1 MEDGLGIVVR
11 ACPGKRRSEIMS
23 QYMQLTVDVRPVYTK
38 GFKAAYPKLA
48 GNLIHAKAI
57 KEYDDPA
64 LYDLV
69 ARLDK
74 LLYDLDGNP
83 KVKDIL
89 LKQKDRLKR
98 LYAEIEAHIADWKF
112 SDADKALYK
121 IEEIF
126 EEIEYDLAGL

>member
-1 MEDGLGIVVR
+1 
-11 ACPGKRRSEIMS
+11 MS
-23 QYMQLTVDVRPVYTK
+23 RHMQLTVDVRPFYTK
-38 GFKAAYPKLA
+38 GFKATYPKLA

-57 KEYDDPA
+57 KEEEDPA

-89 LKQKDRLKR
+89 LKQKGRLKT
-98 LYAEIEAHIADWKF
+98 LHSEIEGHIADWKL
-112 SDADKALYK
+112 SGADKALYK
-121 IEEIF
+121 IEDVF
-126 EEIEYDLAGL
+126 EEIESDLADL

>member
-1 MEDGLGIVVR
+1 
-11 ACPGKRRSEIMS
+11 MS
-23 QYMQLTVDVRPVYTK
+23 RYMQLTVDVQPFYTK

-48 GNLIHAKAI
+48 GSLIHAKAI

-69 ARLDK
+69 AKLDK

-89 LKQKDRLKR
+89 LRERDRLKK
-98 LYAEIEAHIADWKF
+98 LYAEIEEHIADRKL
-112 SDADKALYK
+112 SEADNALYK

-126 EEIEYDLAGL
+126 EKIEYDLAGL

>member
-1 MEDGLGIVVR
+1 
-11 ACPGKRRSEIMS
+11 MS
-23 QYMQLTVDVRPVYTK
+23 KYMQLTVDVQPFYTK

-48 GNLIHAKAI
+48 GSLIHAKAI
-57 KEYDDPA
+57 KECDDPA

-69 ARLDK
+69 AKLDK

-89 LKQKDRLKR
+89 LKQKDRLKKI
-98 LYAEIEAHIADWKF
+98 YAEIEGHIADWKL

-126 EEIEYDLAGL
+126 EKIEYELAGL

>member
-1 MEDGLGIVVR
+1 
-11 ACPGKRRSEIMS
+11 MS
-23 QYMQLTVDVRPVYTK
+23 KYMQLTVDVRPFYTK

-48 GNLIHAKAI
+48 GALIHAKAI

-83 KVKDIL
+83 KVKEIL
-89 LKQKDRLKR
+89 FKQKAPLKA
-98 LYAEIEAHIADWKF
+98 LYSEIESHIADWKL
-112 SDADKALYK
+112 SEADKALYK
-121 IEEIF
+121 IEDIF
-126 EEIEYDLAGL
+126 ENIEDDLADL